1 MNYLERTFAIF
12 LLTITSFGFSQ
23 TMWNS
28 FTPED
33 FEKCRTKV
41 MEEIGEGIAIIQG
54 AELTESY
61 TKFRQ
66 DNNF

>member
-1 MNYLERTFAIF
+1 
-12 LLTITSFGFSQ
+12 
-23 TMWNS
+23 
-28 FTPED
+28 
-33 FEKCRTKV
+33 